1 MEWIQAVAFRFDVE
15 LDKNGDNSL
24 NREEILGW
32 IVPSNQD
39 IATEEVSLL
48 YERESKRC
56 TVKDKSFLFFSKLM
70 CEILSGPALDY
81 RVPACSVVSHEQIY
95 SHPAM

>member
-1 MEWIQAVAFRFDVE
+1 LFGKKAAERNRKMEWIQVVAFRFDVE

-48 YERESKRC
+48 YQRRASKRC
-56 TVKDKSFLFFSKLM
+56 NGQVV
-70 CEILSGPALDY
+70 LDLLK
-81 RVPACSVVSHEQIY
+81 
-95 SHPAM
+95 

>member
-1 MEWIQAVAFRFDVE
+1 MEWIQVVAFRFDVE

-39 IATEEVSLL
+39 IATEEVSLPCL
-48 YERESKRC
+48 REWNRCNGQVVPVLLISK
-56 TVKDKSFLFFSKLM
+56 
-70 CEILSGPALDY
+70 E
-81 RVPACSVVSHEQIY
+81 
-95 SHPAM
+95 

>member
-1 MEWIQAVAFRFDVE
+1 VVEKNMKMEWIQFVAFRFDVE

-48 YERESKRC
+48 CLRE
-56 TVKDKSFLFFSKLM
+56 
-70 CEILSGPALDY
+70 
-81 RVPACSVVSHEQIY
+81 
-95 SHPAM
+95 

>member
-1 MEWIQAVAFRFDVE
+1 VEEKNMKMEWIQVVTFRFDVE

-39 IATEEVSLL
+39 IATEEVSLPCL
-48 YERESKRC
+48 RE
-56 TVKDKSFLFFSKLM
+56 
-70 CEILSGPALDY
+70 
-81 RVPACSVVSHEQIY
+81 
-95 SHPAM
+95 

>member
-1 MEWIQAVAFRFDVE
+1 MEWIRVVTFRFDVE

-48 YERESKRC
+48 YQRDSKRC
-56 TVKDKSFLFFSKLM
+56 NGQIVPFLL
-70 CEILSGPALDY
+70 I
-81 RVPACSVVSHEQIY
+81 
-95 SHPAM
+95 

>member
-1 MEWIQAVAFRFDVE
+1 LFGNKAEERNWKMEWIRVVTFRFDVE

-48 YERESKRC
+48 YQRDSKRC
-56 TVKDKSFLFFSKLM
+56 NGQIVPFLL
-70 CEILSGPALDY
+70 I
-81 RVPACSVVSHEQIY
+81 
-95 SHPAM
+95 